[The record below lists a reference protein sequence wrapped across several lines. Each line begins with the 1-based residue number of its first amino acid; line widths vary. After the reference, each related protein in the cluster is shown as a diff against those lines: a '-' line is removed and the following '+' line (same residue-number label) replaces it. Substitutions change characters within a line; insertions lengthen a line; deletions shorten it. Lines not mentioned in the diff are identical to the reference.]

1 MFQPLVA
8 ALLLRV
14 LIFVVIFH
22 WMAVK
27 KSCDSYVEGVI
38 GNVTSFGT
46 IGSKVVECQEKKVA
60 QARLAPHECSNA
72 LAHTTRMRTGD
83 GAALPECNL

>member
-1 MFQPLVA
+1 MQQECLVMR
-8 ALLLRV
+8 ALPQLR
-14 LIFVVIFH
+14 
-22 WMAVK
+22 K
-27 KSCDSYVEGVI
+27 KKADEEERPGVI

-72 LAHTTRMRTGD
+72 LAHTTQG
-83 GAALPECNL
+83 GVAATKDKFA